1 MKFILL
7 FVIFVLGISI
17 LDGYHPLQTLATSE
31 DQQDLESFSNSDY
44 GFSIEY
50 PKVFEPS
57 EKDNGTSYSVWFDTL
72 GSFGDPDVPTM
83 LVILDVKP
91 NNVPLLEY
99 INNDYLENPQT
110 HENTPPESVVI
121 DDAQGYEY
129 TSTTDYSDI
138 PVNEG
143 VLAHGDHIYH
153 LTFITTGDTSDKIIG
168 DYLFD
173 LMLKSFKFD

>member
-7 FVIFVLGISI
+7 CVIFIIGIAI
-17 LDGYHPLQTLATSE
+17 LNGYYPLQTLATSE
-31 DQQDLESFSNSDY
+31 DQQDLESFSNSEY
-44 GFSIEY
+44 GFSIGY
-50 PKVFEPS
+50 PKVLEPS
-57 EKDNGTSYSVWFDTL
+57 EKDRETSYSVWFDTL

-83 LVILDVKP
+83 LVMLDVKP
-91 NNVPLLEY
+91 NDMPLLEY
-99 INNDYLENPQT
+99 INNDYLENPLT
-110 HENTPPESVVI
+110 HENTPPESIMV
-121 DDAQGYEY
+121 DDTQGYKY
-129 TSTTDYSDI
+129 TSTTDNSEI

-173 LMLKSFKFD
+173 LMLNSFEFN